1 MNTIARGIKTPIIRK
16 GDNLAQIVA
25 DSILKDA
32 SVNNYELNDRDII
45 GITESVVSI
54 SIGNFVDIK
63 DVVTDLNNK
72 FEGDDIG
79 VVFPILSRNRFSIIL
94 KAIARA
100 KKDITIMLSYPND
113 EVGNP
118 VLDLKVLKDINS
130 NFDLISEEDYLKN
143 FSNFKHPWTN
153 VNIVE
158 YYRNICLD
166 EKSSVK
172 FVFSNN
178 PEDIL
183 KYTKNVL
190 VSDIHTRFET
200 KEKIRNKDK
209 FSKVYG
215 LDDISTESINE
226 SGFNKKYGLLGS
238 NLATKDSLKLFPN
251 ENYELLENIQNI
263 IYEQTNKKLEILIYG
278 DGAFKDPVS
287 KIWELADP
295 VVSPFYTKGLIGSP
309 VEFKLKYLSENE
321 FKHLS
326 KDELEKAIESLRK
339 DKKNNTLSQ
348 DSMLGTTPRRYV
360 DLIGSLCDLVSGSG
374 DKGTPV
380 VLIQNYF

>member
-32 SVNNYELNDRDII
+32 SINNYELNDRDII

-321 FKHLS
+321 FKNLS

-339 DKKNNTLSQ
+339 DKENNTLSQ

>member
-143 FSNFKHPWTN
+143 FSNFKHPWIN

-263 IYEQTNKKLEILIYG
+263 IYEKTNKKLEILIYG

>member
-32 SVNNYELNDRDII
+32 SINNYELNDRDII

>member
-32 SVNNYELNDRDII
+32 SFNNYELNDRDII

>member
-32 SVNNYELNDRDII
+32 SINNYELNDRDII

-79 VVFPILSRNRFSIIL
+79 IVFPILSRNRFSIIL

-321 FKHLS
+321 FKNLS

>member
-321 FKHLS
+321 FKNLS

>member
-32 SVNNYELNDRDII
+32 SINNYELNDRDII

-153 VNIVE
+153 VNIVD

-321 FKHLS
+321 FKNLS

>member
-153 VNIVE
+153 VNIVD

-295 VVSPFYTKGLIGSP
+295 VVSPFYTKGLMGSP

-321 FKHLS
+321 FKNLS

>member
-263 IYEQTNKKLEILIYG
+263 IYEKTNKKLEILIYG

>member
-32 SVNNYELNDRDII
+32 SINNYELNDRDII

-321 FKHLS
+321 FKNLS

>member
-215 LDDISTESINE
+215 LDDISTESINK
-226 SGFNKKYGLLGS
+226 SGYNKKYGLLGS

-251 ENYELLENIQNI
+251 ENYDLLENIQNI

-295 VVSPFYTKGLIGSP
+295 VVSPFYTKGLEGSP

-326 KDELEKAIESLRK
+326 KEELEKAIESLRK